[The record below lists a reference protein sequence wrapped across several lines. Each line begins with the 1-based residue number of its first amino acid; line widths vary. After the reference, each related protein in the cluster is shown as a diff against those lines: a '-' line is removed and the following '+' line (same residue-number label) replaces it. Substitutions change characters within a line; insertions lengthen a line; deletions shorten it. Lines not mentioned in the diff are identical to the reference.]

1 RGAWWPN
8 RPGLLFLQLPYLID
22 GVHKLTQSNAILC
35 YVARKHNMCGE
46 TEEEKIRVDVLENQV
61 MDVRLCMAM
70 ICYSSDFEKLKPDY
84 LKEIP
89 KTMKL
94 FSDFLGK
101 RPRFAG
107 DKLTYVHFL
116 AYDILDMH
124 RTFEPRCLDEFPNLK
139 DFTSRLE
146 VILLTPLGLKKISAY
161 MKSSCFLPGPL
172 FLKTAMWGKKYCPV
186 TRRRE

>member
-1 RGAWWPN
+1 MNFHSGSERVPRSTNPDHGN
-8 RPGLLFLQLPYLID
+8 DPGLLGYPRAGSRHPPASGGHRLKLLEEKKYPLGD
-22 GVHKLTQSNAILC
+22 G
-35 YVARKHNMCGE
+35 GE

-70 ICYSSDFEKLKPDY
+70 ICYSSDF
-84 LKEIP
+84 
-89 KTMKL
+89 
-94 FSDFLGK
+94 
-101 RPRFAG
+101 
-107 DKLTYVHFL
+107 LTYVHFL

-139 DFTSRLE
+139 DFTSRFE
-146 VILLTPLGLKKISAY
+146 GLKKISAY

-172 FLKTAMWGKKYCPV
+172 FLKTAMWGNKYCPV